1 MIVLLLG
8 IVVLDIVLELGCVE
22 DEVGITPNSQPV
34 NANKL
39 NNAIIFLFFIIF
51 PPF

>member
-8 IVVLDIVLELGCVE
+8 IVVLDVVLELGCFE
-22 DEVGITPNSQPV
+22 DEVEITPNSQPV
-34 NANKL
+34 RANKL